1 MLHRVTRP
9 WRRARI
15 EAGGSVT
22 PALSAS
28 PDQWKRRRT
37 EEKAPVA
44 RPVCLGE
51 RNGSRVRYAGCAALD
66 PFLSPRPRK
75 SVGDGRK
82 RGSAKKAEELS
93 PRDLTT
99 GAHIE
104 ARAGSERTGFLDGA
118 ALSGL
123 LESLVAHAAQ
133 GDPPLEAGTDR
144 SWRERNP
151 PFRQAQISGSVGER
165 RRRPPSLAQ
174 SVLGRGTGQ
183 GYATPAAPPLT
194 RSSPQDLEICGR
206 REKAGLC

>member
-104 ARAGSERTGFLDGA
+104 ARALMPGRAGVGILARRGA
-118 ALSGL
+118 AQHLICVKISPGLS
-123 LESLVAHAAQ
+123 S
-133 GDPPLEAGTDR
+133 
-144 SWRERNP
+144 
-151 PFRQAQISGSVGER
+151 
-165 RRRPPSLAQ
+165 PSLFHRIRDLAG
-174 SVLGRGTGQ
+174 SAFGFDRLAYFSIDHPRRTILSFAVL
-183 GYATPAAPPLT
+183 
-194 RSSPQDLEICGR
+194 
-206 REKAGLC
+206 